1 MSNGFSV
8 QLDKI
13 LSAYDQKVQEV
24 TDQVFQDVAKET
36 VQKLQSTSPRRPG
49 GGTYAAGWSVKKNKK
64 QDIVVYNKVYRLTH
78 LLEKGHVVRNKKG
91 TVGRANAHPHIAP
104 AEEWASNEVQNEIKR
119 RLEG

>member
-1 MSNGFSV
+1 MSDFSV

-36 VQKLQSTSPRRPG
+36 VQKLKSSSPRRSG
-49 GGTYAAGWSVKKNKK
+49 KYAAGWSSRKTGEHGFT
-64 QDIVVYNKVYRLTH
+64 VYNKVYQLTH
-78 LLEKGHVVRNKKG
+78 LLENGHMIRNKKG
-91 TVGRANAHPHIAP
+91 TYGRAPAHPHIAP
-104 AEEWASNEVQNEIKR
+104 AEEWANNEVQNEIKR